1 MYTTVEVVVL
11 SFLRTASPG
20 FTWWVNQFWSLSIWC
35 PKPSVPILQLV
46 FQHNQGFGFHF
57 GSSVVTKPGV
67 VGIAGVAG
75 VSGFGSAG
83 VSVDGLNGS
92 NSLSAPLIGGFSGRS
107 TLELLVVLVLAQLVL
122 LALQVYH

>member
-1 MYTTVEVVVL
+1 MGKPILEFVHLV
-11 SFLRTASPG
+11 
-20 FTWWVNQFWSLSIWC
+20 

-46 FQHNQGFGFHF
+46 FNIIQGIWFSL

-92 NSLSAPLIGGFSGRS
+92 NSLSAPLLVDFLVGQH
-107 TLELLVVLVLAQLVL
+107 LELLVVLVLAQLVL